1 MPDSRRTSLHALF
14 RLTDEQRRALARIR
28 HSQRHL
34 LGLVTGVLNYSR
46 VEAGAVQY
54 SMEDVPV
61 ADTLAAG
68 KVMMAPQYAA
78 RRVAF
83 AYMPCG
89 RSLLACAGAEKLRQ
103 IVLNLLT
110 NALEFTEAGG
120 HVTLGCRAGSGT
132 VTITVSDT

>member
-28 HSQRHL
+28 HSQRHV
-34 LGLVTGVLNYSR
+34 LGLVIGALNYSG

-68 KVMMAPQYAA
+68 KVMMAPQYAV

-83 AYMPCG
+83 AYMPCD
-89 RSLLACAGAEKLRQ
+89 RSLQSCAGEYGIAAVEL
-103 IVLNLLT
+103 
-110 NALEFTEAGG
+110 
-120 HVTLGCRAGSGT
+120 
-132 VTITVSDT
+132 D